1 MELCMEEMKIKLM
14 AEKENGQ
21 EIEEVKPLSLFDKKM
36 KDLLHE
42 LDEHM
47 SKIGGDYGPILMEVL
62 QNRLELI
69 IKNFDDE
76 VHSLVTDSFKK
87 WKVINSQLREFVK
100 SDIIVYNKEESKEKP
115 KDPSIPEF
123 IKNVD
128 FGPSKV

>member
-1 MELCMEEMKIKLM
+1 MG
-14 AEKENGQ
+14 EKENGQ
-21 EIEEVKPLSLFDKKM
+21 EIEEVKPLSLFDKRM
-36 KDLLHE
+36 KDLLDE

-47 SKIGGDYGPILMEVL
+47 SKVGGDYGPILMEVL

-87 WKVINSQLREFVK
+87 WKVIDSQLREFVK
-100 SDIIVYNKEESKEKP
+100 SAIIVDNKEESKEKP
-115 KDPSIPEF
+115 KDPSVPEF

-128 FGPSKV
+128 FGPLKSK

>member
-1 MELCMEEMKIKLM
+1 M
-14 AEKENGQ
+14 AENENGQ
-21 EIEEVKPLSLFDKKM
+21 EIEDVKPLSLFDKRM
-36 KDLLHE
+36 KDLLDE

-87 WKVINSQLREFVK
+87 WKVIDTQLRDFVK
-100 SDIIVYNKEESKEKP
+100 SDMAVPHKEKLKEKP
-115 KDPSIPEF
+115 KDSSVPDF
-123 IKNVD
+123 IKDVD
-128 FGPSKV
+128 FGPLKSK